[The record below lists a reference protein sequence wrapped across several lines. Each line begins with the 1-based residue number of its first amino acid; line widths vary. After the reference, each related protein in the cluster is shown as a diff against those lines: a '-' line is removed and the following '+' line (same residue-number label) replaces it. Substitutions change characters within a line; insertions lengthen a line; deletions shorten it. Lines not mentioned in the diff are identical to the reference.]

1 MSDARQNGLA
11 TLGQWFNDRPSRER
25 LLLLLTLLVVVV
37 FVGWELVLA
46 PLARDVRSLE
56 SRRALAEMRQTD
68 LLARQQELE
77 QVLAQDPSEELRQRL
92 QQRQRRLEL
101 LDQQVTETAGQLI
114 APRAM
119 VALLREILVVQ
130 EGLTLQEM
138 ELKTPEPIYAESGTS
153 GSGADG
159 AAEGQPEPL
168 LFAHTVELRVQGGYL
183 EVLAY
188 LERLEAMDDRLGW
201 VRLKYDATTWPAG
214 EAVIEVRTLS
224 LDKAWLG
231 V

>member
-11 TLGQWFNDRPSRER
+11 KLGQWFNDRPSRER

-37 FVGWELVLA
+37 FAGWEFALA

-56 SRRALAEMRQTD
+56 SRQALAEMRQTD

-77 QVLAQDPSEELRQRL
+77 QVLAQDPSAELRQRL
-92 QQRQRRLEL
+92 QQRQRRLEQ

-153 GSGADG
+153 GSGTDG
-159 AAEGQPEPL
+159 AAEAQPEPL